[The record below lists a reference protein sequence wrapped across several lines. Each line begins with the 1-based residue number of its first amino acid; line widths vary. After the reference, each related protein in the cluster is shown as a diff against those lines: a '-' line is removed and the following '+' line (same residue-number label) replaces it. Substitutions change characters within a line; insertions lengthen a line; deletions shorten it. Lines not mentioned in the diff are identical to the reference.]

1 MCVAFAIICAT
12 VGAQAAFMTAAQSG
26 KSRIVDALLQSLLK
40 LPADVWADDALITQ
54 LVRA

>member
-1 MCVAFAIICAT
+1 MIICAT
-12 VGAQAAFMTAAQSG
+12 VGAQAAFVTAAQSG

-40 LPADVWADDALITQ
+40 LPAEVWADDALIKQ